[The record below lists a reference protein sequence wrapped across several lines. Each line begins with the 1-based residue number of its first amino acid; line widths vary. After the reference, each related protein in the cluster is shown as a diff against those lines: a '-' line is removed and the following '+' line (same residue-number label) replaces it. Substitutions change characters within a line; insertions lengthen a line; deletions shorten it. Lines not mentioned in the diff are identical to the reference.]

1 ALSARRGAARLGH
14 VVSLASAPG
23 RRVRYLTHQTL
34 IVGVSVVSA
43 AVILVPVLW
52 MVSAGL
58 RPIKELL
65 TYPPALLP
73 RVVTFQYFE
82 RILASPR
89 YQHFFLNSTV
99 LSLTT
104 LVLALVLGSLA
115 AYGFSRYRLPGGK
128 VMLTGILV
136 LLMLPRVTLI
146 VPYFRL
152 AHVVGL
158 YDTLAG
164 LIIVNTAFLLPM
176 SPWLLKGYLDS
187 LPEELEEAAMVDGC
201 VRLQA
206 LWKIVL
212 PLAIPGLI
220 GVGTFAFIGSWNE
233 YLLAVVLTETPRA
246 QTLTVGLA
254 AFFGEYV
261 RDWNGI
267 MALSTIATLPLVAIF
282 VLLQRWVVQGLSS

>member
-1 ALSARRGAARLGH
+1 MVRRGSTPARRARY
-14 VVSLASAPG
+14 VTQQA
-23 RRVRYLTHQTL
+23 L
-34 IVGVSVVSA
+34 IVGVSVASA

-58 RPIKELL
+58 RPIKEIL
-65 TYPPALLP
+65 TYPPTLLP
-73 RVVTFQYFE
+73 KALTFQYFE
-82 RILASPR
+82 RILASPK

-99 LSLTT
+99 LALTT

-152 AHVVGL
+152 AHLVGL
-158 YDTLAG
+158 YDTLTG

-176 SPWLLKGYLDS
+176 STWLLKGYLDS

-282 VLLQRWVVQGLSS
+282 VLLQRWVVQGLSSGAIK

>member
-1 ALSARRGAARLGH
+1 MVSRRI
-14 VVSLASAPG
+14 
-23 RRVRYLTHQTL
+23 RYATQQTL
-34 IVGVSVVSA
+34 IVGGSLVC
-43 AVILVPVLW
+43 AVLILVPVIW
-52 MVSAGL
+52 MVSAAL
-58 RPIKELL
+58 RPIKEILS
-65 TYPPALLP
+65 YPPALLP
-73 RVVTFQYFE
+73 KTLTIQYFE
-82 RILASPR
+82 RILGSPT
-89 YQHFFLNSTV
+89 YQHYFVNSAV
-99 LSLTT
+99 LALTT
-104 LVLALVLGSLA
+104 LALALVLGSLA
-115 AYGFSRYRLPGGK
+115 AYGFSRYRFPGGQALL
-128 VMLTGILV
+128 MGILA

-158 YDTLAG
+158 YDTLPG
-164 LIIVNTAFLLPM
+164 LIAVNTAFLLPM
-176 SPWLLKGYLDS
+176 STWLLKGYFDS
-187 LPEELEEAAMVDGC
+187 LPAELEEAAMVDGC

-254 AFFGEYV
+254 SFFGQYV

-267 MALSTIATLPLVAIF
+267 MALSTLAALPLVAIF
-282 VLLQRWVVQGLSS
+282 IVLQRWVVQGLSSGAIK

>member
-1 ALSARRGAARLGH
+1 M
-14 VVSLASAPG
+14 SLASAPG
-23 RRVRYLTHQTL
+23 RRVRYVTQQAL
-34 IVGVSVVSA
+34 IVGVSVMSA

-73 RVVTFQYFE
+73 KVVTFQYFE
-82 RILASPR
+82 RILASPK

-158 YDTLAG
+158 YDTLPG

-176 SPWLLKGYLDS
+176 STWLLKGYLDS

-267 MALSTIATLPLVAIF
+267 MALSTIATLPLVVIF
-282 VLLQRWVVQGLSS
+282 VLLQRWVVQGLSSGALK